1 MALRDAAGRR
11 VDEAAANGEAWDCDG
26 GELRVGA
33 ARFVVRRNLPACRV
47 VLPEGGRPAA
57 GLPLLPLLEHAEF
70 ADRFRWR
77 WLRSRAEAGAD
88 VDDGGDDEGW
98 EDAGCEERAFTP
110 AADDVG
116 RRLRVECRP
125 SQAHEGGTREGAAAA
140 AETAG
145 PVEPAPPRRPS
156 DGRRQFTAAFAPAP
170 THVRVL
176 TYNVLANVYAASE
189 KGRAVLFRHVP
200 TPWLDVAYRQ
210 QLALQEVLDYKS
222 DVVCL
227 QEVDAGAF
235 ARWWEPRMRHAGY
248 SGRFTPKLGGVAE
261 GQAVFVRDARYAF
274 REVRPV
280 AVRELFTEPLAEN
293 GLAAVGGLLTE
304 LPNLRA
310 ALQRLATVA
319 TLALLDDRAAGGR
332 PLLVVNTHLYFHP
345 GAASVRT
352 LHVYA
357 LLKQVEALLKEV
369 EADGGGGG
377 TAAAGRPAVFFC
389 GDLNSE
395 PDTSAVQLL
404 QEGRVPA
411 DHFEWA
417 DSAGFVFSKL
427 KAPDAAAAAP
437 NPAPA
442 FTGVDLESP
451 VELASADRLLTG
463 FTNFVPGYA
472 ARGRRPPRPC
482 PRSRR

>member
-1 MALRDAAGRR
+1 MVSRGIWAIAL
-11 VDEAAANGEAWDCDG
+11 
-26 GELRVGA
+26 L
-33 ARFVVRRNLPACRV
+33 
-47 VLPEGGRPAA
+47 
-57 GLPLLPLLEHAEF
+57 
-70 ADRFRWR
+70 
-77 WLRSRAEAGAD
+77 
-88 VDDGGDDEGW
+88 
-98 EDAGCEERAFTP
+98 GC
-110 AADDVG
+110 
-116 RRLRVECRP
+116 
-125 SQAHEGGTREGAAAA
+125 
-140 AETAG
+140 
-145 PVEPAPPRRPS
+145 
-156 DGRRQFTAAFAPAP
+156 AAFAQVQ
-170 THVRVL
+170 H
-176 TYNVLANVYAASE
+176 
-189 KGRAVLFRHVP
+189 
-200 TPWLDVAYRQ
+200 
-210 QLALQEVLDYKS
+210 
-222 DVVCL
+222 
-227 QEVDAGAF
+227 
-235 ARWWEPRMRHAGY
+235 
-248 SGRFTPKLGGVAE
+248 
-261 GQAVFVRDARYAF
+261 
-274 REVRPV
+274 
-280 AVRELFTEPLAEN
+280 
-293 GLAAVGGLLTE
+293 
-304 LPNLRA
+304 
-310 ALQRLATVA
+310 
-319 TLALLDDRAAGGR
+319 GGR